1 MTTEENIN
9 ADSQKPKLD
18 TGLMCLVMLAKFH
31 GVAADPEQIKHAF
44 AIGNDGMNEVDLVR
58 AAKELGF
65 KARAVDVEYE
75 RLPKLQM
82 PMIVELQGERGI
94 GESVNGKTGPSVSPL
109 GKGGIKGGDGEK
121 EYVILAKI
129 ENEQM
134 LILHP
139 AENKPRVMKK
149 EEFIALWAGN
159 RQEAIGNN
167 APSPIAHSLSPKG
180 NIILLS
186 HRGPGFLKSE
196 EIFGL
201 KWFIPSIW
209 KYRKPLYEVLIAS
222 FVLQIFGLVT
232 PIFTQVIIDKVLVHR
247 GLTTLDVLA
256 IGLIAIALFEAL
268 LSILRTYVFT
278 HTTSKIDVTLSTRL
292 FKHLLAL
299 PLRYFEVRR
308 VGDTVARVRE
318 LENIRHFLTGAPLT
332 SVLDVMFMAVFIAV
346 MFFYSTT
353 LTLVALAALPFFA
366 GLSILVTPML
376 RHRLDERFNRGADAQ
391 SYLVEAVSG
400 VQTVKS
406 FALEPEAQKK
416 WEGLLS
422 NYIRASFKTYQLSGL
437 AGATGQ
443 LINRASY
450 LVILWVG
457 AHLVIDGNLTVGQ
470 LIAFQMLSA
479 RVSDPVLRL
488 VQMWQEF
495 QQTGLS
501 IKRLGDIFNSK
512 PEPAMDA
519 AKARLPAIK
528 GQVRLEGVRFR
539 YRADG
544 SEILRNISFEIQP
557 GITLGIVGRSGS
569 GKSTLAKLI
578 QRLYIPEAG
587 KILIDGVDISLADP
601 AWLRRQIG
609 VVLQENFLF
618 NGSVRDNIA
627 IHYPS
632 ASMSDVVRVAQL
644 AGAHDFILELPEGYD
659 TMAGE
664 KGTALSGGQRQRIA
678 IARALLTNPRLLIFD
693 EATSALDYESESIIQ
708 SNMKKLCQGRTVII
722 IAHRLSTLRHA
733 NKIIVLDKGELVES
747 GSHEELVAKGGLYH
761 YLYSRQAMGERQ

>member
-1 MTTEENIN
+1 MTENIN
-9 ADSQKPKLD
+9 TNSQTKDSQPKLD
-18 TGLMCLVMLAKFH
+18 TGLACLVMIAKFH
-31 GVAADPEQIKHAF
+31 GVAADAEQIKHVF
-44 AIGNDGMNEVDLVR
+44 AIGNDGMNETDILR

-65 KARAVDVEYE
+65 KAKAADVEFE
-75 RLPKLQM
+75 RLQKLPL
-82 PMIVELQGERGI
+82 PMIVEMHSAVSNQ
-94 GESVNGKTGPSVSPL
+94 PSATS
-109 GKGGIKGGDGEK
+109 EK
-121 EYVILAKI
+121 QYVILAKI
-129 ENEQM
+129 ENEQL

-139 AENKPRVMKK
+139 AENKPRILKK
-149 EEFIALWAGN
+149 DEFVALWAGEGQMAN
-159 RQEAIGNN
+159 GKRETEKGEREKPLAFS
-167 APSPIAHSLSPKG
+167 PSPLANAKG
-180 NIILLS
+180 KIILLS
-186 HRGPGFLKSE
+186 HRGFAFLKSE
-196 EIFGL
+196 EFFGL

-209 KYRKPLYEVLIAS
+209 KYRKPLSEVLIAS
-222 FVLQIFGLVT
+222 LVLQIFGLVT

-268 LSILRTYVFT
+268 LNILRTYVFT

-332 SVLDVMFMAVFIAV
+332 SVLDVMFMVVFIAV

-353 LTLVALAALPFFA
+353 LTLVALAALPLFA
-366 GLSILVTPML
+366 GLSAIVTPML

-406 FALEPEAQKK
+406 FALEPAAQKK

-422 NYIRASFKTYQLSGL
+422 SYIRASFKTYQLSGI
-437 AGATGQ
+437 AGAIGQ
-443 LINRASY
+443 LINRSSY

-457 AHLVIDGNLTVGQ
+457 AHLVIEGNLTVGQ

-495 QQTGLS
+495 QQTGIS
-501 IKRLGDIFNSK
+501 IKRLGDIFNTK
-512 PEPAMDA
+512 PEPAMDTS
-519 AKARLPAIK
+519 KARLPAIK
-528 GQVRLEGVRFR
+528 GDVRLEGVRFR
-539 YRADG
+539 YRVDG
-544 SEILRNISFEIQP
+544 SEILRNITFNIEP
-557 GITLGIVGRSGS
+557 GMTIGIVGRSGS
-569 GKSTLAKLI
+569 GKSTLAKLM
-578 QRLYIPEAG
+578 QRLYIPESG
-587 KILIDGVDISLADP
+587 KILIDGIDISLADP

-632 ASMSDVVRVAQL
+632 ANMSDVVKVANL

-659 TMAGE
+659 TMVGE
-664 KGTALSGGQRQRIA
+664 RGTSLSGGQRQRIA

-708 SNMKKLCQGRTVII
+708 NNMKKMCQGRTVII

-733 NKIIVLDKGELVES
+733 NKIMVIDKGELIES
-747 GSHEELVAKGGLYH
+747 GSHEELLGRQGLYH
-761 YLYSRQAMGERQ
+761 YLYSKQAMGE

>member
-1 MTTEENIN
+1 MDNKANEDI
-9 ADSQKPKLD
+9 KPEARNNQPELD
-18 TGLMCLVMLAKFH
+18 TGLLCLVMIAKFH
-31 GVAADPEQIKHAF
+31 GVAADADQIKHVF
-44 AIGNDGMNEVDLVR
+44 AIGNDGINETDILR

-65 KARAVDVEYE
+65 KAKAADVEFE
-75 RLPKLQM
+75 RLQKLPM
-82 PMIVELQGERGI
+82 PMIVEIAVSKGEEKSAI
-94 GESVNGKTGPSVSPL
+94 SNQSSAAN
-109 GKGGIKGGDGEK
+109 EK

-129 ENEQM
+129 ENEQLLM
-134 LILHP
+134 LHP
-139 AENKPRVMKK
+139 AENKPRILKK
-149 EEFIALWAGN
+149 DEFIEQW
-159 RQEAIGNN
+159 IGNPPHPN
-167 APSPIAHSLSPKG
+167 PLPQGERGEKQKGKIILIAH
-180 NIILLS
+180 
-186 HRGPGFLKSE
+186 RGFAFLKSE

-209 KYRKPLYEVLIAS
+209 KYRKPLSEVLIAS
-222 FVLQIFGLVT
+222 LVLQIFGLVT

-332 SVLDVMFMAVFIAV
+332 SVLDVMFMVVFIAV

-353 LTLVALAALPFFA
+353 LTLVALAALPLFA
-366 GLSILVTPML
+366 GLSALVTPML
-376 RHRLDERFNRGADAQ
+376 RHRLDERFNKGADAQ

-406 FALEPEAQKK
+406 FALEPASQKK

-422 NYIRASFKTYQLSGL
+422 SYIRASFKTYQLSGI
-437 AGATGQ
+437 AGALGQ
-443 LINRASY
+443 LINRSSY

-457 AHLVIDGNLTVGQ
+457 AHLVIEGNLTVGQ

-501 IKRLGDIFNSK
+501 IKRLGDIFNTK
-512 PEPAMDA
+512 PEPAMDTS
-519 AKARLPAIK
+519 KARLPAIK
-528 GQVRLEGVRFR
+528 GDVRLEGVRFR
-539 YRADG
+539 YRVDG
-544 SEILRNISFEIQP
+544 SEILRNITFNIEP
-557 GITLGIVGRSGS
+557 GMTIGIVGRSGS
-569 GKSTLAKLI
+569 GKSTLAKLM
-578 QRLYIPEAG
+578 QRLYIPESG
-587 KILIDGVDISLADP
+587 RILIDGIDISLADP

-632 ASMSDVVRVAQL
+632 ANMSDVVKVANL

-659 TMAGE
+659 TMVGE
-664 KGTALSGGQRQRIA
+664 RGTSLSGGQRQRIA

-708 SNMKKLCQGRTVII
+708 SNMKKMCQGRTVII

-733 NKIIVLDKGELVES
+733 NKIMVIDKGELIES
-747 GSHEELVAKGGLYH
+747 GSHEELLGRQGLYH
-761 YLYSRQAMGERQ
+761 YLYSKQAMGEK